1 MCVITTVCLTDDLAS
16 GTFSNNNHTSDK
28 KGTQKK
34 TCDRDYLELKLTTK
48 KQMRSKA
55 TKLSLLSEVKDV
67 WSIKI

>member
-16 GTFSNNNHTSDK
+16 GTFGNNNHTSDK
-28 KGTQKK
+28 KGTQK
-34 TCDRDYLELKLTTK
+34 TCDRDYLELKLTTE

-67 WSIKI
+67 